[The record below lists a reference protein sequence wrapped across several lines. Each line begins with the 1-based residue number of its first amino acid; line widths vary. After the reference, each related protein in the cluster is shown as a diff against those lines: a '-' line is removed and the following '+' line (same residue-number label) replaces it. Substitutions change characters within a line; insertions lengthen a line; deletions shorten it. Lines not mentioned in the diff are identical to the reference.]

1 MAELYEGLEKVPT
14 YYDRRTCTSLEDWK
28 EAVQSSRAVYVGNL
42 NYFTTEEE
50 LYELVSHAGSVD
62 RIVMGLNR
70 LTRAPCGF
78 AFVLF
83 RTPQEAK
90 VAVQILSGAQCDGR
104 VIRVDP
110 DSGRD
115 IDGDRKYGRGT
126 SGRQWRDEW
135 RDFYD
140 PGRGGQGGE
149 HGKRAREE
157 FEASLIASRMPPV
170 DPRAYPRNVRHKW
183 VPGGGGVP
191 GGPVGGGPPGFGPP
205 GARPPGGPR
214 RGPPPFGGPPPPDDR
229 RHQSHENPFAY
240 NRKFA
245 RGRRN

>member
-1 MAELYEGLEKVPT
+1 MQQRKQQRLASTAKHRSGGASSTSFSASKAVWGLRCFPIPF
-14 YYDRRTCTSLEDWK
+14 RCTCAVCVADACMPVSLFLP
-28 EAVQSSRAVYVGNL
+28 A
-42 NYFTTEEE
+42 
-50 LYELVSHAGSVD
+50 
-62 RIVMGLNR
+62 
-70 LTRAPCGF
+70 
-78 AFVLF
+78 
-83 RTPQEAK
+83 
-90 VAVQILSGAQCDGR
+90 
-104 VIRVDP
+104 
-110 DSGRD
+110 
-115 IDGDRKYGRGT
+115 GT

>member
-14 YYDRRTCTSLEDWK
+14 YYDRRTCSSLEDWK
-28 EAVQSSRAVYVGNL
+28 EAIRTSRAVYVGNL

-83 RTPQEAK
+83 RSPREAK

-115 IDGDRKYGRGT
+115 IDGSRKYGRGT

-149 HGKRAREE
+149 LGKRAREE
-157 FEASLIASRMPPV
+157 LEACMMASAMTRV
-170 DPRAYPRNVRHKW
+170 DPRGYPRNVRPRW
-183 VPGGGGVP
+183 IP
-191 GGPVGGGPPGFGPP
+191 GGPPGGPP
-205 GARPPGGPR
+205 GPPGVPRMGP
-214 RGPPPFGGPPPPDDR
+214 GPPPFGGPFPPEDR
-229 RHQSHENPFAY
+229 RHHNENPFAY
-240 NRKFA
+240 NRRFP
-245 RGRRN
+245 RGRRS

>member
-1 MAELYEGLEKVPT
+1 MAELYLGLKKVPT
-14 YYDRRTCTSLEDWK
+14 YYDRKTCSSLEDWN
-28 EAVQSSRAVYVGNL
+28 EAVRNSRAVYVGNL

-50 LYELVSHAGSVD
+50 LYELARHAGSVD

-78 AFVLF
+78 AFIFF
-83 RTPQEAK
+83 RSPREAH

-115 IDGDRKYGRGT
+115 IDGERKYGRGT

-140 PGRGGQGGE
+140 PGRGGEGGE
-149 HGKRAREE
+149 RGKRAREE
-157 FEASLIASRMPPV
+157 LEACLMANHMPPM
-170 DPRAYPRNVRHKW
+170 DQGPYARNVRHRW
-183 VPGGGGVP
+183 
-191 GGPVGGGPPGFGPP
+191 GGGPSGGPP
-205 GARPPGGPR
+205 M
-214 RGPPPFGGPPPPDDR
+214 GPPLPIPGPPPPQER
-229 RHQSHENPFAY
+229 GASVAAPPPPENPFAY
-240 NRKFA
+240 TSKFS

>member
-1 MAELYEGLEKVPT
+1 MAELYSGLEKVPT
-14 YYDRRTCTSLEDWK
+14 YYDRRTCTSLEDWN
-28 EAVQSSRAVYVGNL
+28 EAVRNSRAVYVGNL

-50 LYELVSHAGSVD
+50 LYELASHAGSVD

-78 AFVLF
+78 AFVIF
-83 RTPQEAK
+83 RSPQEAK

-140 PGRGGQGGE
+140 PGRGGDGGE
-149 HGKRAREE
+149 RGKRAREE
-157 FEASLIASRMPPV
+157 FEACLMASHLPPV
-170 DPRAYPRNVRHKW
+170 DQMAYARNTRHRW
-183 VPGGGGVP
+183 
-191 GGPVGGGPPGFGPP
+191 GPVGPRAGIGMPFPFEERRYSRGGQP
-205 GARPPGGPR
+205 
-214 RGPPPFGGPPPPDDR
+214 
-229 RHQSHENPFAY
+229 QHEGPFAY
-240 NRKFA
+240 NRRLS
-245 RGRRN
+245 RGRRG